1 VVCGVGLQI
10 VFALLLI
17 GVPGTDRAMFWLNDV
32 ANALQTATLAG
43 TQFVFGYLG
52 GGAPAFAETHPGASF
67 ILAFQA
73 LPLVPTICALASL
86 LICWGNLAACYCGV
100 RLAAAAMRVVGPRRP

>member
-1 VVCGVGLQI
+1 
-10 VFALLLI
+10 
-17 GVPGTDRAMFWLNDV
+17 MFWLNDV